1 MKRSPIAG
9 LLLLWFASAI
19 TPSQAADTRIA
30 PSAAAPSTQAAR
42 APAAS
47 SQPAAVSRS
56 APIEASA
63 SLDRAADEPAVQR
76 TVIDNRQTHI
86 EELRVRG
93 RLQKITVVPK
103 GGAPAYE
110 VITDDDPRGLGENIN
125 NARGPVG
132 RRVWKVLN
140 F

>member
-1 MKRSPIAG
+1 MERSSIAG
-9 LLLLWFASAI
+9 VVVLWFASALA
-19 TPSQAADTRIA
+19 PAEAADGRAALPSVPTASA
-30 PSAAAPSTQAAR
+30 PAAAP
-42 APAAS
+42 
-47 SQPAAVSRS
+47 RS
-56 APIEASA
+56 APVEASA

-76 TVIDNRQTHI
+76 TVIDNRQTRI

-93 RLQKITVVPK
+93 RLQKITVAPK

-132 RRVWKVLN
+132 RRVWKVLD